1 MDAPTIS
8 SSAEAIRHEQSPQSA
23 PTPAHRWTDLGL
35 VLMFPFVPS
44 IANSVYLLWH
54 SQPARLTNGTIL
66 SGFFAEVSTLI
77 LFAVLYCRQGRKLS
91 ALGLGFQWTDLPKGL
106 GLFFISFTA
115 FWVASYTVARLGH
128 TIPFSWSAGM
138 LSATSPWYVVPFLFL
153 NPFFEEIVVRG
164 YLMTEIIELRSS
176 TVMATLISL
185 AFQTS
190 YHVHYGI
197 LGALCLA
204 LGLAFF
210 AVYYAKSRRLMPV
223 ILAHLFWDLT
233 TLLGAW
239 HR

>member
-1 MDAPTIS
+1 
-8 SSAEAIRHEQSPQSA
+8 
-23 PTPAHRWTDLGL
+23 
-35 VLMFPFVPS
+35 MFPFAPS
-44 IANSVYLLWH
+44 IATSVYLLWH
-54 SQPARLTNGTIL
+54 SQPARFTNATIF

-77 LFAVLYCRQGRKLS
+77 LFAVLYSRQGRKLS

-115 FWVASYTVARLGH
+115 FWVASSAVARLGH

-138 LSATSPWYVVPFLFL
+138 LSATSLWYVVPFLFL

-176 TVMATLISL
+176 TVMAALISL

-197 LGALCLA
+197 PGALCLA

-210 AVYYAKSRRLMPV
+210 RRLLREVAEAHAGNPRT
-223 ILAHLFWDLT
+223 LA
-233 TLLGAW
+233 LGLDDSARGLASLEGPSNPIPTRPPLV
-239 HR
+239 HRLSCPS